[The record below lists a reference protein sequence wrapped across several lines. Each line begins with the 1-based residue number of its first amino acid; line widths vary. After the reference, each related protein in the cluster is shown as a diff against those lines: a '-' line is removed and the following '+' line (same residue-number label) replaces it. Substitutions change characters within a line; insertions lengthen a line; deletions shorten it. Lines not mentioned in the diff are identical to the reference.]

1 MNFETAADS
10 FIRPT
15 IGRQA
20 VPAHAAVQTQRD
32 TAADAAGRDRFREQG
47 AKAEHET
54 AAMELEFA
62 DLLDVI
68 NPLQHIPVVSSLY
81 RELTGDEIKAPARV
95 LGGFLFGGPVGLVGS
110 VANAAIEEA
119 SGRDLGETVM
129 AWAFGA
135 GDDGSANLAEAPRP
149 AETPAETLAGIA
161 PAAGAP
167 TPAVPA
173 APAAASAIPPAA
185 AGMPATVMTSGESEP
200 RPNRAAAPAAP
211 SRDGAPDARPD
222 APPDAGGEAAAGP
235 MLSGKAAVAAFV
247 NDLKAVGRSAAS
259 AVGAAADPVAQAA
272 ETPSAETPP
281 ARPVPENLVGLGIRD
296 RRGRS
301 VAAPPAPPAVLQIP
315 GAAGG
320 PAVVQ
325 PASAQAAAHTDGA
338 APADGGPDGGESAS
352 APADFS
358 AQMMQALQK
367 YQSMLQQR
375 DGGNGRGN

>member
-20 VPAHAAVQTQRD
+20 EPAHAAVQTQRD

-149 AETPAETLAGIA
+149 AETLAEIA

-167 TPAVPA
+167 T
-173 APAAASAIPPAA
+173 PAAASAIPPAA
-185 AGMPATVMTSGESEP
+185 AGIPATVMTSGESGP

-211 SRDGAPDARPD
+211 SRDGAPDAL
-222 APPDAGGEAAAGP
+222 PDAGGETAAGP
-235 MLSGKAAVAAFV
+235 MLSGKAAIDAFV
-247 NDLKAVGRSAAS
+247 NDLKAVGRSAAP
-259 AVGAAADPVAQAA
+259 AVGSAAGPVAQAA
-272 ETPSAETPP
+272 ETPQT
-281 ARPVPENLVGLGIRD
+281 RPVPENLVGLGIRD
-296 RRGRS
+296 QRGRS
-301 VAAPPAPPAVLQIP
+301 VAAPPAVLQIP

-320 PAVVQ
+320 PALVQ
-325 PASAQAAAHTDGA
+325 PASAQAAAHTNGA
-338 APADGGPDGGESAS
+338 APAGGESDGGGSAS

>member
-20 VPAHAAVQTQRD
+20 EPAHAAVQTQRD

-68 NPLQHIPVVSSLY
+68 NPLQHIPVVSNLY

-149 AETPAETLAGIA
+149 AETLAEIA

-167 TPAVPA
+167 TPAAPA

-185 AGMPATVMTSGESEP
+185 AGMPATVMTSGEAGP

-211 SRDGAPDARPD
+211 SRDDSADARPD
-222 APPDAGGEAAAGP
+222 AGGETAAGP
-235 MLSGKAAVAAFV
+235 MLSGKAAIDAFV
-247 NDLKAVGRSAAS
+247 NDLKAVGRSAAP
-259 AVGAAADPVAQAA
+259 AVGTAAGPVAQAA
-272 ETPSAETPP
+272 ETPQAETPP

-296 RRGRS
+296 QRGRS
-301 VAAPPAPPAVLQIP
+301 VAAPPAVLQIP

-320 PAVVQ
+320 PALVQ
-325 PASAQAAAHTDGA
+325 PASAQAAAHTNGA
-338 APADGGPDGGESAS
+338 APAGGGSDGGGSAS

-375 DGGNGRGN
+375 DGGNGKGN

>member
-20 VPAHAAVQTQRD
+20 EPAHAAVQTQRD

-149 AETPAETLAGIA
+149 AETLAEIA

-167 TPAVPA
+167 TPA

-185 AGMPATVMTSGESEP
+185 AGMPATVMTSGESGP
-200 RPNRAAAPAAP
+200 RPNRAAAP
-211 SRDGAPDARPD
+211 SRDDSADARPG
-222 APPDAGGEAAAGP
+222 AGGETAAGP
-235 MLSGKAAVAAFV
+235 MLSGKAAIDAFV
-247 NDLKAVGRSAAS
+247 NDLKAVGRSAAP
-259 AVGAAADPVAQAA
+259 AVGTAAGPVAQAA
-272 ETPSAETPP
+272 ETPQ

-296 RRGRS
+296 QRGRS
-301 VAAPPAPPAVLQIP
+301 VAAPPAVLQIP

-320 PAVVQ
+320 PALVQ
-325 PASAQAAAHTDGA
+325 PASAQAAAHTNGA
-338 APADGGPDGGESAS
+338 APAGGESDGGGSAS